1 MFVAVSEQKVQ
12 CSRLHIHKHGSVSIG
27 CFLPGVAM
35 STQEIAELAQA
46 LTETRQELVRLHG
59 VQAAAA
65 AAIPVGGGSVDVE
78 KKLES
83 IIDTRIIN
91 KIGVFS
97 GYDGDCKQWCFVF
110 ESTAGLVDL
119 DAIL

>member
-1 MFVAVSEQKVQ
+1 M
-12 CSRLHIHKHGSVSIG
+12 SIG

-35 STQEIAELAQA
+35 PTQEIAELAQA

-78 KKLES
+78 TKVDS
-83 IIDTRIIN
+83 IIDARIIN
-91 KIGVFS
+91 RLGSSAATMESGSSGVLS
-97 GYDGDCKQWCFVF
+97 SSPRLGSLTWTRYC
-110 ESTAGLVDL
+110 
-119 DAIL
+119 